1 MMNFL
6 DFIWVKE
13 KRVMKIIIPDIMAQL
28 KL

>member
-13 KRVMKIIIPDIMAQL
+13 KRVMKIIILDIMAQL